1 MIQRIRQFLYAV
13 FGRLD
18 AEANTFVRCYL
29 SKEEQKLFYAMHEAD
44 QFHAWRVA
52 RTAQKK
58 YLQYNVVHSDAYI
71 LLTRCA
77 LLHDIGR
84 EKGMADVWGKVL
96 SVLVYRFL
104 PHLVEY
110 FIRETNGH
118 RGRIGTALYICQYHP
133 ILGANK
139 LRKIGAIK
147 EAEIISQ
154 HQKKPAPED
163 PLVLAILKEADG
175 EN

>member
-1 MIQRIRQFLYAV
+1 
-13 FGRLD
+13 
-18 AEANTFVRCYL
+18 
-29 SKEEQKLFYAMHEAD
+29 MHEAD
-44 QFHAWRVA
+44 QIQAWRVA

-58 YLQYNVVHSDAYI
+58 YLQYDVVHSDVYI

-139 LRKIGAIK
+139 FRKIGSIK
-147 EAEIISQ
+147 QAESIVQ

-163 PLVLAILKEADG
+163 SLVLAILKEADG

>member
-52 RTAQKK
+52 RSAQKK
-58 YLQYNVVHSDAYI
+58 YLQYDVVHSDAYI

-96 SVLVYRFL
+96 S
-104 PHLVEY
+104 
-110 FIRETNGH
+110 I
-118 RGRIGTALYICQYHP
+118 LYIVSYHISLNTSSGKRTDIVEELVQCCISVDTIP
-133 ILGANK
+133 SLGQINCGK
-139 LRKIGAIK
+139 
-147 EAEIISQ
+147 
-154 HQKKPAPED
+154 
-163 PLVLAILKEADG
+163 
-175 EN
+175 